1 MSAGR
6 VVVASNTGPVR
17 EVIEHGVNGLL
28 VDFFDVKAL
37 AKQVVEVLRAP
48 EAVAQLG
55 QRARQTVINRYDLQT
70 QCLPQLMA
78 LLALRTSGGAAQRLR

>member
-28 VDFFDVKAL
+28 FDFFDVGTLSRQVIEVLSDRAAYCDLGRKAR
-37 AKQVVEVLRAP
+37 QSVVE
-48 EAVAQLG
+48 
-55 QRARQTVINRYDLQT
+55 RYDLRT
-70 QCLPQLMA
+70 RCLPAQLDLICGPA
-78 LLALRTSGGAAQRLR
+78 KAGL

>member
-1 MSAGR
+1 MACWL
-6 VVVASNTGPVR
+6 
-17 EVIEHGVNGLL
+17 I
-28 VDFFDVKAL
+28 FFDVKAL

>member
-28 VDFFDVKAL
+28 VDFFDVAAL
-37 AKQVVEVLRAP
+37 SRQVIEVLADP
-48 EAVAQLG
+48 AKHQSLG
-55 QRARQTVINRYDLQT
+55 ERARQRVVDEYDLKT
-70 QCLPQLMA
+70 RCLPAQLKLIA
-78 LLALRTSGGAAQRLR
+78 GIGHGT